1 MDTVIKMNVKP
12 IKVEKVITIA
22 LGEGKSLSIISSK
35 YVGLKNFFGNVY
47 SYKGEENVGGENDGE
62 I

>member
-12 IKVEKVITIA
+12 IKVEKVITIP

-35 YVGLKNFFGNVY
+35 YLGLKNFFGNVY
-47 SYKGEENVGGENDGE
+47 IYKGEENLGGENNE
-62 I
+62 KI